1 MLVALSPGPP
11 PSFSI
16 LHIALKSWESAW
28 GVLYYINS
36 TSILHA
42 LCSYNFSMSVYACM
56 IEMPPNWQIL
66 VNTERYRYIFVII
79 ILYYRYLFVGSDV
92 FSTSTDGEVLWWDI
106 RKLVEPVETLKLE
119 YAGYMPGQKLG
130 GIVMEYE
137 STMVKTKFY

>member
-1 MLVALSPGPP
+1 
-11 PSFSI
+11 
-16 LHIALKSWESAW
+16 
-28 GVLYYINS
+28 
-36 TSILHA
+36 
-42 LCSYNFSMSVYACM
+42 MSVYACM